1 MKIGQKCKYQGEI
14 LCEILQPLEK
24 VPDGGRG
31 GVGEKFR
38 GGCMED
44 GGVDTTFID
53 SWLHKKGQMADL
65 PPLLASL
72 VSHLKK

>member
-1 MKIGQKCKYQGEI
+1 MKISREI

-38 GGCMED
+38 GGWVWD
-44 GGVDTTFID
+44 VKSILNVDM
-53 SWLHKKGQMADL
+53 G
-65 PPLLASL
+65 SL
-72 VSHLKK
+72 V

>member
-1 MKIGQKCKYQGEI
+1 MQS
-14 LCEILQPLEK
+14 LEK

-53 SWLHKKGQMADL
+53 SWQHKMGQMADF
-65 PPLLASL
+65 PPLL
-72 VSHLKK
+72 VSSVFDL